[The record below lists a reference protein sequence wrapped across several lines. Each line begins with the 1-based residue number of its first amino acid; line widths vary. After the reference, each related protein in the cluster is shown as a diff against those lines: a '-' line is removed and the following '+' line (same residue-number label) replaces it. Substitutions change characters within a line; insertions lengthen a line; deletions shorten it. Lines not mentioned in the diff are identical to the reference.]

1 MSSIVIPFIGGLAM
15 FIYGMNIMAD
25 GLQHAAGSKMKKIL
39 EVLTQNKLM
48 GIALLCHNGY
58 GCRLCKRRADE
69 SDTGN
74 QRYHGCEYR
83 YNHHGL
89 VGFRR

>member
-48 GIALLCHNGY
+48 GIALG
-58 GCRLCKRRADE
+58 AD
-69 SDTGN
+69 
-74 QRYHGCEYR
+74 
-83 YNHHGL
+83 HGL
-89 VGFRR
+89 QPRPASSGPAGSWQRLWLSAL